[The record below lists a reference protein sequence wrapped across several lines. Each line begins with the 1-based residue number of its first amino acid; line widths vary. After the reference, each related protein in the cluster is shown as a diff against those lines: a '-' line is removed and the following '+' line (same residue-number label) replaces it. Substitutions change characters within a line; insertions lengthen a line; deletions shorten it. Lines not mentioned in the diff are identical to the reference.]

1 MEPSLFQLWFDG
13 DPLLHESA
21 IMTGIKAFS
30 GSRGDECLYPMLGKF
45 DHELSLDEHCKDL
58 ILHFQCQRAEPLLRL
73 GSVRR
78 WRHVRKPS
86 AFLAN
91 HSKALFSSKQW
102 ITH

>member
-58 ILHFQCQRAEPLLRL
+58 ILHFHCQRPEPLLRL
-73 GSVRR
+73 RPVRR
-78 WRHVRKPS
+78 WADVTRAAR
-86 AFLAN
+86 FLR
-91 HSKALFSSKQW
+91 
-102 ITH
+102 THGDGRVWS